1 MIRTRNC
8 QRQDGIG
15 SRQGLGAVR
24 GGEGAVVYG
33 KIVFDYYNLLKIF
46 KNMIIIIACILRQHF
61 QVFKAHSQALCVCV
75 NYSQN
80 VGILS
85 LKLISLRWRR

>member
-33 KIVFDYYNLLKIF
+33 KIVFDYYNLLKNF
-46 KNMIIIIACILRQHF
+46 KNTIILLP
-61 QVFKAHSQALCVCV
+61 VF
-75 NYSQN
+75 
-80 VGILS
+80 
-85 LKLISLRWRR
+85 